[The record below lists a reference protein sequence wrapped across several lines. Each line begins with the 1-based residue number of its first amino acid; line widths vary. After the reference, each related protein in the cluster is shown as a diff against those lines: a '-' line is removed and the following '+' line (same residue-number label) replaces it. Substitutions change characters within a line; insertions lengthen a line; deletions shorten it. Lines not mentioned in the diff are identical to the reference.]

1 MSDILM
7 LGLASQLCRCTGVES
22 GSLREP
28 SSAARPGASREERQG
43 EDCRFG
49 VHEGRKYKREERR
62 ARQHLFLTFYALGFH
77 IYSWSPPI
85 IIITIFTF
93 LETNVFPLVETPSS
107 S

>member
-43 EDCRFG
+43 EDCLVGMSAARG
-49 VHEGRKYKREERR
+49 GNTREKKEERER
-62 ARQHLFLTFYALGFH
+62 NLLF
-77 IYSWSPPI
+77 
-85 IIITIFTF
+85 
-93 LETNVFPLVETPSS
+93 
-107 S
+107 